1 MSPPQAVVRRMMPG
15 LVRIIAPRKADHTSK
30 VSRQTLSIL
39 DGRGITP
46 QPEANNDKEAHHD
59 RAIE

>member
-1 MSPPQAVVRRMMPG
+1 MPG

-39 DGRGITP
+39 DGCGITP